1 MQQPLFTLTL
11 LAALA
16 PYPALA
22 WDAACDP
29 LVKASEAKIAQPAWH
44 SITNISGMKKE
55 AIKVNGKSFLLMGD
69 KWQKAPMDWDKAEQI
84 GLDQMKT
91 DAIKVTACKNIGSE
105 TLDGVET
112 DIFSFITEAVGSG
125 IPAVTA
131 TVHLGKDDHLPYKQ
145 TDESGVTQVTW
156 HYKDVAIPTSSAK
169 TTSNKA
175 IPTACTLVT
184 AAEVQTAFG
193 QTVETMVDEKDTCI
207 YNGIGNTAPFTLLT
221 ITLSTS
227 DDISMA
233 TNTFRMML
241 KMQGWTGELV
251 DGAAGANKTAST
263 HNLTGVG
270 DEAWLQAS
278 NMLTQATVRKGTVV
292 LGITAT
298 GMDDRYSSQFETL
311 VSQVVDSL

>member
-1 MQQPLFTLTL
+1 MKIYRQLTL
-11 LAALA
+11 ITAALFI
-16 PYPALA
+16 LGG
-22 WDAACDP
+22 CGE
-29 LVKASEAKIAQPAWH
+29 KSAS
-44 SITNISGMKKE
+44 T
-55 AIKVNGKSFLLMGD
+55 
-69 KWQKAPMDWDKAEQI
+69 
-84 GLDQMKT
+84 T
-91 DAIKVTACKNIGSE
+91 
-105 TLDGVET
+105 
-112 DIFSFITEAVGSG
+112 
-125 IPAVTA
+125 
-131 TVHLGKDDHLPYKQ
+131 
-145 TDESGVTQVTW
+145 
-156 HYKDVAIPTSSAK
+156 SAK